1 MIFSECVPGGGF
13 PRLLELWGLLC
24 DNSLL
29 PSIAGAQFQGN
40 AAAVHPGVAQYSS
53 GAWGNSHPGSCD
65 EAEFLVLVRHVAA
78 L

>member
-29 PSIAGAQFQGN
+29 QSIAGAQFQGN
-40 AAAVHPGVAQYSS
+40 AAAVHPGVAQNSR
-53 GAWGNSHPGSCD
+53 GAGGNSHPGSRD
-65 EAEFLVLVRHVAA
+65 EAEFLVLVGHVAA